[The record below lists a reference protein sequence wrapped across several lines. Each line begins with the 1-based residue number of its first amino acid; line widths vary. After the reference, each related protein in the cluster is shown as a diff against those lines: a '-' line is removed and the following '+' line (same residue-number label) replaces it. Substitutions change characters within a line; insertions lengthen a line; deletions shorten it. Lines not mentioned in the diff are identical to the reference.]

1 MTDTKTISGTGTLDR
16 NSIYVGGAWIPS
28 TGFEW
33 IEVENPATE
42 EIIARV
48 PAGTAE
54 DVAKAVASAR
64 SAFPSW
70 SSTSVAERAA
80 LLRKLQQGLAKRED
94 QIALTVSMEM
104 GSPMRIAKRI
114 QAPLPQVVVGAY
126 ADLIESYEFEETVGN
141 TLVTREP
148 AGVVGAITPWNYP
161 LHQVTSKLAPAL
173 AAGCTVVLK
182 PSELS
187 PLVAYLL
194 FDALDEA
201 GFPAGVVNLVPGYG
215 PVVGEA
221 LASNP
226 DVDVVTFTGSKRAGT
241 RVAALAAPNVTRV
254 TLELG
259 GKSANVILDDA
270 DFNTAVKVGVAN
282 AFLNS
287 GQTCVAWTRMLVPAD
302 RYEEVVQM
310 AAGFATT
317 YSVGDPLD
325 PNTKLGPVVNAA
337 ARNKIVGLIRTA
349 EAEGARIVAG
359 GADRPV
365 GLDKGY
371 FVSPTIV
378 ADVDPDS
385 TIAQEEVFGPVLSIL
400 SYVDEDDAVAIA
412 NNSRY
417 GLSGGVWSA
426 SSDRALV
433 FARRLRTGNVDI
445 NGAAYNPMAPFGGY
459 KQSGVGR
466 EMGREGLEEF
476 LEVKSIQR

>member
-1 MTDTKTISGTGTLDR
+1 MTEIQDRTTIYIDGR
-16 NSIYVGGAWIPS
+16 WVPS
-28 TGFEW
+28 TGSTV

-42 EIIARV
+42 QVIARV
-48 PAGTAE
+48 PAGTEE
-54 DVAKAVASAR
+54 DVAKAIAAAR
-64 SAFPSW
+64 RAFPSW
-70 SSTSVAERAA
+70 SQTTVHARAG
-80 LLRKLQQGLAKRED
+80 LLRKLQQALAKRED
-94 QIALTVSMEM
+94 NIALTVSMEM
-104 GSPMRIAKRI
+104 GSPMRISKRI

-126 ADLIESYEFEETVGN
+126 ADLVESYEFEENVGN

-161 LHQVTSKLAPAL
+161 LHQITNKLAPAL
-173 AAGCTVVLK
+173 AAGCTFVLK
-182 PSELS
+182 PSEVS

-194 FDALDEA
+194 MDAVDEA
-201 GFPAGVVNLVPGYG
+201 GFPPGVVNMVPGYG
-215 PVVGEA
+215 PEVGEA
-221 LASNP
+221 LASSP
-226 DVDVVTFTGSKRAGT
+226 DIDVISFTGSQRAGT
-241 RVAALAAPNVTRV
+241 RVAQVAAPNVTRV

-270 DFNTAVKVGVAN
+270 DFSIAVKVGVAN

-310 AAGFATT
+310 AAGFANT
-317 YSVGDPLD
+317 YTVGDPLD
-325 PNTKLGPVVNAA
+325 PATKLGPVANRAQRDKVL
-337 ARNKIVGLIRTA
+337 GLIDTA
-349 EAEGARIVAG
+349 RAEGARVVVGGTDKPAGLEHGYYVA
-359 GADRPV
+359 
-365 GLDKGY
+365 
-371 FVSPTIV
+371 PTIL

-400 SYVDEDDAVAIA
+400 SYTDEDDAAAIA

-426 SSDRALV
+426 TNERALA
-433 FARRLRTGNVDI
+433 FARRIRTGNVDI

-459 KQSGVGR
+459 KRSGIGR

-476 LEVKSIQR
+476 LEVKSIQQ

>member
-1 MTDTKTISGTGTLDR
+1 MTDSLDR
-16 NSIYVGGAWIPS
+16 TTIYINGEWVPS
-28 TGFEW
+28 TGDAV

-54 DVAKAVASAR
+54 DTAKAIAAAR
-64 SAFPSW
+64 KAFPAW
-70 SSTSVAERAA
+70 SQTPVAERAA
-80 LLRKLQQGLAKRED
+80 LLRKLQQALAKRED
-94 QIALTVSMEM
+94 EIAVTVSMEM
-104 GSPMRIAKRI
+104 GSPMRIATRI
-114 QAPLPQVVVGAY
+114 QAPLPQVVIGGY
-126 ADLIESYEFEETVGN
+126 ADLVENYAFESTVGN

-161 LHQVTSKLAPAL
+161 LHQITNKLAPAL
-173 AAGCTVVLK
+173 AAGCTFVLK
-182 PSELS
+182 PSEMS

-201 GFPAGVVNLVPGYG
+201 GFPPGVVNMVPGYG
-215 PVVGEA
+215 TEVGEA
-221 LASNP
+221 LASSP
-226 DVDVVTFTGSKRAGT
+226 DIDVISFTGSQRAGT
-241 RVAALAAPNVTRV
+241 RVAAVAAPNVTRV
-254 TLELG
+254 ALELG

-270 DFNTAVKVGVAN
+270 DFSTAVKVGVAN

-310 AAGFATT
+310 AAGFANT
-317 YSVGDPLD
+317 YTVGDPLD

-337 ARNKIVGLIRTA
+337 ARDKIVGLINTA
-349 EAEGARIVAG
+349 QAQGARVVAG
-359 GADRPV
+359 GAARPA

-371 FVSPTIV
+371 YVLPTIL

-385 TIAQEEVFGPVLSIL
+385 TIAQEEVFGPVLSII
-400 SYVDEDDAVAIA
+400 SYIDEDDAAAIA

-426 SSDRALV
+426 TNERALA
-433 FARRLRTGNVDI
+433 FARRIRTGNVDI

-459 KQSGVGR
+459 KQSGIGR

-476 LEVKSIQR
+476 LEVKSIQQ